1 VTTVAIT
8 TSRDRY
14 DEAARPFTE
23 QGFTPIAL
31 PCITVEV
38 ADEDLL
44 TGARITANG
53 VDLLFVTSARTI
65 RLLWPDGGM
74 PQVPVAAIGTATA
87 RAVTEAGGIV
97 AVIGTGGGLD
107 LIGRARNL
115 TGIRRA
121 LFPHAEGTDRQ
132 VLDAFR
138 AIVPVAS
145 TIPVYRTVPIA
156 PDPDPVDAVAF
167 ASASAVHGWF
177 LTRDTG
183 GLIVTAIGGPTAA
196 ALGERGVTTD
206 TVPNIPGFIS
216 MAYALKEVIT

>member
-44 TGARITANG
+44 TGARSTANG

-65 RLLWPDGGM
+65 RLLWPDGAM
-74 PQVPVAAIGTATA
+74 PAVPVAAIGVATA
-87 RAVTEAGGIV
+87 RAVTRAGGNV
-97 AVIGTGGGLD
+97 AVVGTGGGLD
-107 LIGRARNL
+107 LIDRVRALPRV
-115 TGIRRA
+115 RRA
-121 LFPHAEGTDRQ
+121 LFPHAGGTDPN
-132 VLDAFR
+132 VLAAFR
-138 AIVPVAS
+138 ATVTVAS
-145 TIPVYRTVPIA
+145 TIPIYRTVPVA
-156 PDPDPVDAVAF
+156 PDADPVDAVAF
-167 ASASAVHGWF
+167 ASASAVMGWF

-183 GLIVTAIGGPTAA
+183 GTIVGAIGRPTVA
-196 ALGERGVTTD
+196 ALGSFGA
-206 TVPNIPGFIS
+206 TVDAVPDVPGFAS
-216 MAYALKEVIT
+216 MASALREVIT